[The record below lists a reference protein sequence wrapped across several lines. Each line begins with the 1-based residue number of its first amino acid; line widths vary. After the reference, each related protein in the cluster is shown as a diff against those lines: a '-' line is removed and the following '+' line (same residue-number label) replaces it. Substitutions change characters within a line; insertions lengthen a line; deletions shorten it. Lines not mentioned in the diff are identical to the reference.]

1 MHETLDP
8 AALSE
13 RERRRLFSALIKL
26 YAEGA
31 AERWAAEA
39 RELPPPYAADA
50 WGVTPSEVALAAGE
64 MLRTAGVHA
73 FELARLDY

>member
-13 RERRRLFSALIKL
+13 RERQRLFSALIKL

-31 AERWAAEA
+31 GERWAAGI
-39 RELPPPYAADA
+39 RELPPPYAAEA
-50 WGVTPSEVALAAGE
+50 CGVRASEVALAAGE
-64 MLRTAGVHA
+64 MLRAAGVTA

>member
-13 RERRRLFSALIKL
+13 RERQRLFSALIKL
-26 YAEGA
+26 YAERAG
-31 AERWAAEA
+31 ERWGAGA
-39 RELPPPYAADA
+39 RELPPPYAAGA
-50 WGVTPSEVALAAGE
+50 YGVTASEVALAAGE
-64 MLRTAGVHA
+64 MLREAGVTA